1 MIICSREEE
10 KDSRVEVVV
19 RIRSE
24 IVDIL
29 GTTIPNV
36 DLGVGTLVVCVGCCE
51 KHCPLNNT

>member
-1 MIICSREEE
+1 MQRRK

-29 GTTIPNV
+29 STAVPDV

-51 KHCPLNNT
+51 EHCPLNNT